1 MDRGRCGHWENIGQN
16 GQLSV
21 EYGCRVRT
29 AGSMCRNANQAYDA
43 REAPLIA
50 ACDTLAHCARGGVVL
65 QMPLEPFRRT
75 TTRFIDRARRK
86 ALLVALVFVAACSHR
101 VATAPL
107 DTRVSA
113 PVRPDARTLAVYRTV
128 ADSIYVQ
135 TTARPIAVVATT
147 LDTAC
152 TSSPCANVEE
162 RWGLASLWWA
172 GADST
177 EASSAR
183 RSLLLNS
190 AMRFDLRGLPVGT
203 KNVVTVDPGVVPIP
217 GSDVAPWIAFRDGN
231 YAAAGALQFSRVG
244 FGRSG
249 QTAIVFVD
257 WRCGPACG
265 HTLSVAL
272 QATSDSTWRIG
283 DMLLLSSLQAR

>member
-1 MDRGRCGHWENIGQN
+1 MLHMHSERIPRRPSNRA
-16 GQLSV
+16 
-21 EYGCRVRT
+21 CRART
-29 AGSMCRNANQAYDA
+29 AAFAAVWM
-43 REAPLIA
+43 LTA
-50 ACDTLAHCARGGVVL
+50 ACA
-65 QMPLEPFRRT
+65 
-75 TTRFIDRARRK
+75 
-86 ALLVALVFVAACSHR
+86 HR
-101 VATAPL
+101 VVRPAGPAP
-107 DTRVSA
+107 SA
-113 PVRPDARTLAVYRTV
+113 PVARPDARTLAVYRTV

-135 TTARPIAVVATT
+135 TTSRPIAVVATT

-152 TSSPCANVEE
+152 ASAPCANVED

-172 GADST
+172 GADSS

-183 RSLLLNS
+183 ASLLLNS
-190 AMRFDLRGLPVGT
+190 TMRFDLRGLPIGT
-203 KNVVTVDPGVVPIP
+203 KNVVTVDAGVVPIP

-231 YAAAGALQFSRVG
+231 FAAAGALQFSRVG

-272 QATSDSTWRIG
+272 QATSDTTWRIG
-283 DMLLLSSLQAR
+283 DMLLLSSLQSR